1 MREILP
7 FLLST
12 RQRENNLRDHIHRE
26 LVYRPLQFHKRSPHF
41 IGVHNEPFSVV
52 AMRVGDPDC
61 SPARINR

>member
-12 RQRENNLRDHIHRE
+12 RQRENNLRDQIHRE

-41 IGVHNEPFSVV
+41 IGAHNETLSLV
-52 AMRVGDPDC
+52 AVRVRNEDR
-61 SPARINR
+61 SPVGINR